1 MALAVEDSRRTF
13 TDASRVHPHT
23 IGTASRLL
31 RAVFALALMASAAN
45 CFLKYLWW
53 AACYS
58 AWSGIPKMAEQ
69 WKAAGAR
76 ATFNGWS
83 FILLELASVA
93 VLFTAIR
100 LRQANFP
107 SAFRTAL

>member
-1 MALAVEDSRRTF
+1 MAADTSRMVRLALTATLMAL
-13 TDASRVHPHT
+13 
-23 IGTASRLL
+23 
-31 RAVFALALMASAAN
+31 AAN

-107 SAFRTAL
+107 SAFRTALRATAALTLTIIGTGLL